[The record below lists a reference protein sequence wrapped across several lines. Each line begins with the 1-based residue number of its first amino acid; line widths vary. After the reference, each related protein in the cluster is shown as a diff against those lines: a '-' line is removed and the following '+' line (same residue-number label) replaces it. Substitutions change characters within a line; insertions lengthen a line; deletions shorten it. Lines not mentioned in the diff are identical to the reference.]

1 VKVSLV
7 VSDFSGGGAIRAFL
21 LARVLLKLNYQVEV
35 VGFQFGK
42 DLYAI
47 PPQDIPIHPILGTK
61 YPQILTAV
69 PQLLNKIDGDIIY
82 AVKPKPTSFGLA
94 LIEKLRT
101 RRPVFLDM
109 DDWEMSWHGGD
120 DWCYRPSLKQLYRDV
135 FKRNGQLRE
144 PDHPLYVKW
153 MESWVSRAD
162 AITVD
167 TAFLQRRFGGVYLP
181 NGKDTELFDP
191 QGYDPAICRSR
202 YGLSEYRV
210 LMFPGA
216 PRPHKGVEDVL
227 MALDLLNE
235 PDLRL
240 AIVGG
245 SPYDDYDDRLM
256 EQWGRWIVK
265 LPRRPVEAMPEM
277 VAAAHIVVV
286 PQRDTLAAIAQF
298 PLKLTDGMAMAK
310 PILST
315 RVGDIPDILADTGF
329 LVDPNSPEQIA
340 EKIQWIFA
348 NLEVAEDLA
357 CQARERCVE
366 YYSIDAMADIL
377 SKPLGNFT

>member
-1 VKVSLV
+1 MKVSLV

-21 LARVLLKLNYQVEV
+21 LARVLLKLHYRVEV

-47 PPQDIPIHPILGTK
+47 PPQDIPIHPIGGTK
-61 YPQILTAV
+61 YPQILAAV
-69 PQLLNKIDGDIIY
+69 PKLLKKMDGDILY

-94 LIEKLRT
+94 LLDQLKT

-120 DWCYRPSLKQLYRDV
+120 DWRYRPSLKQLYRDM
-135 FKRNGQLRE
+135 FKPNGQLRE

-153 MESWVSRAD
+153 MEGWVSRAD

-191 QGYDPAICRSR
+191 QHYDPEICRSR
-202 YGLSEYRV
+202 YGLSDYRV

-227 MALDLLNE
+227 MALELLNE

-265 LPRRPVEAMPEM
+265 LPRRPVETMPEM

-315 RVGDIPDILADTGF
+315 RVGDIPEILADTGF

-348 NLEVAEDLA
+348 NLEVANDRA
-357 CQARERCVE
+357 RQARHRCVE